1 MSRMDETSHDS
12 AGGVGGKMSPARW
25 ALSAAI
31 VAVLVIAG
39 ALIFTRDNDNSD
51 DAAGNAAATEE
62 PNEHGSS
69 TTESLASTTTTKAA
83 EDDDPN
89 STEVEQPGNKEEPP
103 ATQPGVALAEV
114 DWRSLDYPVDC
125 GGQTVGEALA
135 YVEPVPGKNVAVV
148 AVSCQAVAGSPPSA
162 VLVYEHAEAADK
174 ATPSATLLEYNDNW
188 TPLRTNASG
197 TELTI
202 VVSGYSSHDVAQCCP
217 DMEVELVW
225 AWSGDNYQLTTPQ
238 PEHARLPRPSR

>member
-1 MSRMDETSHDS
+1 MDETSHDS

-39 ALIFTRDNDNSD
+39 ALIFTRDGDNSD

-62 PNEHGSS
+62 PNEHESS
-69 TTESLASTTTTKAA
+69 TTESLASTTTKAA
-83 EDDDPN
+83 EDDEPN
-89 STEVEQPGNKEEPP
+89 STEVEQPGDKEEPP
-103 ATQPGVALAEV
+103 ATQPGFALAEV

-197 TELTI
+197 SELTI

>member
-39 ALIFTRDNDNSD
+39 ALIFTRDGDNSD

-62 PNEHGSS
+62 PNEHESS
-69 TTESLASTTTTKAA
+69 TTESLASTTTKAA
-83 EDDDPN
+83 EDDEPN
-89 STEVEQPGNKEEPP
+89 STEVEQPGDKEEPP
-103 ATQPGVALAEV
+103 ATQPGFALAEV

-197 TELTI
+197 SELTI

>member
-1 MSRMDETSHDS
+1 MSSMDEMPHDS
-12 AGGVGGKMSPARW
+12 AGGIGRKMSRGAW

-39 ALIFTRDNDNSD
+39 ALIFTRDNDKSD
-51 DAAGNAAATEE
+51 NAAGNAAATEE
-62 PNEHGSS
+62 PSEPEGS
-69 TTESLASTTTTKAA
+69 TTEPLETTTTTQAA

-89 STEVEQPGNKEEPP
+89 DAEADEPGDKEEPP
-103 ATQPGVALAEV
+103 ASQPGFALADV

-125 GGQTVGEALA
+125 GGETVGEVLA
-135 YVEPVPGKNVAVV
+135 YAEPAPGKNVAVV
-148 AVSCQAVAGSPPSA
+148 AISCRAVAGSPPSA
-162 VLVYEHAEAADK
+162 VLVYDHAEAANK
-174 ATPSATLLEYNDNW
+174 ATPAATLLEYNDNW

-225 AWSGDNYQLTTPQ
+225 AWSGDSYELTTPQ